1 MNATLS
7 ITPEQQEAIES
18 LIEPYIPEKQD
29 NENFIV
35 VYDMVV
41 DDDESILYKI
51 YPDGSCTITE

>member
-18 LIEPYIPEKQD
+18 LIEPYIPERQD
-29 NENFIV
+29 NKNFIV

-41 DDDESILYKI
+41 DDESILYKI

>member
-7 ITPEQQEAIES
+7 LTPEQQEAIDS
-18 LIEPYIPEKQD
+18 LIDPYIPEKQD

-41 DDDESILYKI
+41 DDESILYKN

>member
-7 ITPEQQEAIES
+7 LTPEQQEAIES
-18 LIEPYIPEKQD
+18 LIEPYIPERQD

-41 DDDESILYKI
+41 DDKSILYKI

>member
-7 ITPEQQEAIES
+7 LTPEQQEAIES
-18 LIEPYIPEKQD
+18 LIEPYIPERQD

-41 DDDESILYKI
+41 DDESILYKI

>member
-7 ITPEQQEAIES
+7 LTPEQQEAIDS

-29 NENFIV
+29 NVNFIV

-41 DDDESILYKI
+41 DDKSVLYKI

>member
-41 DDDESILYKI
+41 DDESILYKI